1 MKDKF
6 FWGAS
11 TAANQVEGGWNQDG
25 KGVSV
30 IDVLAQTTGH
40 REETRGVQE
49 GRYYSSHTA
58 VDFYNHYEEDIAMM
72 AEMGLN
78 SYRMSIAWTRIYPT
92 GLETEPNEAGLA
104 FYDKVFNLLAK
115 YGIEPIVTISH
126 YEPPFELA
134 LQGGWSKRDMIDLYL
149 KYCQTIFERYK
160 DKVKYWIT
168 FNEINCMLVPFG
180 IMTAGGVFSPIRSE
194 ENTLQLRLQC
204 LHHQFV
210 ASAKAVVLAKSIN
223 PDFQMGCMIAS
234 MLNYPLTPNP
244 EDVRL
249 ADRENLIKNMFCSDV
264 MIKGAYPYYIKEYF
278 AENLIQLDMEEEDL
292 DIIKKGTVDFYSC
305 SYYMSSCIG
314 IDPDA
319 KKVSGNLLAGLK
331 NPYLVESEFGW
342 QIDPKGMEIF
352 LHRVYDRYQLPIMIV
367 ENGLGAKDELVDGKI
382 HDDYRIAYLKE
393 HIKTLKNVIAQG
405 VDVIGYL
412 PWSAIDLM
420 ALSTGTID
428 KRYGFIYVDVDSE
441 GKGSFKRY
449 RKDSFYWYKDV
460 IASNGENL
468 D

>member
-1 MKDKF
+1 MREKF

-30 IDVLAQTTGH
+30 IDILAQTDSF
-40 REETRGVQE
+40 REETNGVQP
-49 GRYYSSHTA
+49 GRYYSSHQA

-72 AEMGLN
+72 AEMGIN

-92 GLETEPNEAGLA
+92 GLEEKPNEAGLA
-104 FYDKVFNLLAK
+104 FYDKVFDLLK
-115 YGIEPIVTISH
+115 QYHIEPIVTISH

-134 LQGGWSKRDMIDLYL
+134 VQGGWSKREMIDYYL
-149 KYCQTIFERYK
+149 KYCQTIFERYQ
-160 DKVKYWIT
+160 DKVRYWIP

-180 IMTAGGVFSPIRSE
+180 IMTAGGVFSSIKSP

-210 ASAKAVVLAKSIN
+210 ASSKAVQLGKTIN
-223 PDFQMGCMIAS
+223 PNFQFGCMIAS
-234 MLNYPLTPNP
+234 MLNYPLTPHP
-244 EDVRL
+244 DDIRL
-249 ADRENLIKNMFCSDV
+249 ADKTNLINNMFCSDV
-264 MIKGAYPYYIKEYF
+264 MIRGKYPYYVKEYF
-278 AENLIQLDMEEEDL
+278 AENQIELVMEPEDEATL
-292 DIIKKGTVDFYSC
+292 QAGTVDFYSC

-314 IDPDA
+314 NDRSA
-319 KKVSGNLLAGLK
+319 ATVSGNLLSGLK

-342 QIDPKGMEIF
+342 QIDPKGLEIF
-352 LHRVYDRYQLPIMIV
+352 LHRVFDRYGLPIMIV
-367 ENGLGAKDELVDGKI
+367 ENGLGAKDELIDGRV

-393 HIKTLKNVIAQG
+393 HIQILKQVIQQG

-428 KRYGFIYVDVDSE
+428 KRYGFIYVDVDSQ
-441 GKGSFKRY
+441 GNGTFNRY
-449 RKDSFYWYKDV
+449 KKDSYYWYKEV
-460 IASNGENL
+460 IASNSEELG
-468 D
+468 